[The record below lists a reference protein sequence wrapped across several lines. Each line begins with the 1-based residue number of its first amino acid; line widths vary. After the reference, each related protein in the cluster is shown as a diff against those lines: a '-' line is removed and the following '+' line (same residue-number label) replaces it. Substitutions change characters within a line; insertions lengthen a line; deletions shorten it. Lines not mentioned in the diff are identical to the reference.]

1 MKKDSKIIEEMYKQP
16 YCRRCKKKL
25 TEEEMNEAKET
36 NFIPLC
42 QECKQIINENL
53 KKCLPL
59 MQKLKL

>member
-1 MKKDSKIIEEMYKQP
+1 MKKDSQIIEEFYKIP

-25 TEEEMNEAKET
+25 TEEEMNQAKKSK
-36 NFIPLC
+36 FIPLC
-42 QECKQIINENL
+42 QDCKQIISENL